1 MKLYIL
7 RHAIAEDR
15 TANQSD
21 RNRRL
26 TARGV
31 DELRAALRGI
41 KRLKV
46 QPDEIL
52 SSPYRRAW
60 DTAVL
65 AARALTPRRRP
76 VEMEALQPGASLA
89 RLWLDLKRHARAQ
102 SVMLVGHEPQLSE
115 FAAFLLKSPH
125 LAIQLKKAGF
135 MRLDLASP
143 RAERPNAVLR
153 WLLTPRQLAR
163 LG

>member
-1 MKLYIL
+1 MKVYIL
-7 RHAIAEDR
+7 RHAIAEDGSG
-15 TANQSD
+15 NQTD

-46 QPDEIL
+46 QPNEIL
-52 SSPYRRAW
+52 ASPYRRAW

-76 VEMEALQPGASLA
+76 VELESLQPGASLA
-89 RLWLDLKRHARAQ
+89 
-102 SVMLVGHEPQLSE
+102 
-115 FAAFLLKSPH
+115 
-125 LAIQLKKAGF
+125 
-135 MRLDLASP
+135 
-143 RAERPNAVLR
+143 
-153 WLLTPRQLAR
+153 
-163 LG
+163 